1 LTRLQAH
8 DPSGPAAE
16 QLNASH
22 DQESLDTSAF
32 FALGT
37 FALFAEEAVN
47 LVPVPKINKE
57 YQAAHRH
64 QTVDDPGRRQRV

>member
-16 QLNASH
+16 QLNASR
-22 DQESLDTSAF
+22 DRSSLDTSAFFALF

-37 FALFAEEAVN
+37 FALFAEKAVN
-47 LVPVPKINKE
+47 LVPRSTKP
-57 YQAAHRH
+57 AHRH
-64 QTVDDPGRRQRV
+64 QIVDDPGRRQRA